1 LSEENSSTSRSE
13 RRFPHIFLDKNA
25 LVRLLLS
32 ITRHLRSDD
41 ARKTLVRVLTED
53 GLLTF
58 MTTRSSTD
66 AALRIIVQRFLAPFD
81 IIYRELDN
89 ALKQRWIILVDAE
102 ESTSI
107 VSSDQVRSAIAEK
120 LGGYWSNLLKDINL
134 EDAEQ
139 LMWAA
144 KAYALSCIVRRNE
157 GYYVPTYMLIVSD
170 DYHIQRVDHLINLL
184 AVITFKELQLQ
195 QGLLLRLYRIKK
207 FVSVASWDSFREMLE
222 NIVKQGRTKIVE

>member
-1 LSEENSSTSRSE
+1 LSGENSSTSKSE

-32 ITRHLRSDD
+32 ITRHLRSND

-58 MTTRSSTD
+58 MTTRSSID

-81 IIYRELDN
+81 IIYRELDK

-102 ESTSI
+102 ENTAI
-107 VSSDQVRSAIAEK
+107 VSSDEVRSAIAEK
-120 LGGYWSNLLKDINL
+120 LGSCWFNLLKDL
-134 EDAEQ
+134 DPEDAEQ
-139 LMWAA
+139 LMWVA
-144 KAYALSCIVRRNE
+144 KSYVLSCIVKRSD

-170 DYHIQRVDHLINLL
+170 NHHIQRVHHFINLL
-184 AVITFKELQLQ
+184 AIATFKELQQELP
-195 QGLLLRLYRIKK
+195 LRVYRVKK
-207 FVSVASWDSFREMLE
+207 LVSVASWDSFREMLE
-222 NIVKQGRTKIVE
+222 NVVKQGQTKIVK